1 MNKQKLM
8 SAVLIISICFTSF
21 AGCGKGEREQRN
33 VTYISIISEP
43 VPVPFDWQHDKAKE
57 MGFFSKSI
65 HYGERAL
72 AFAVLHPDKAVLY
85 SLMATSIL
93 FLTFTVIKIFVYYPC
108 RLVYQ
113 GLAGGL

>member
-43 VPVPFDWQHDKAKE
+43 VPFDWQHDKAKE
-57 MGFFSKSI
+57 MGFFSKSK

-72 AFAVLHPDKAVLY
+72 ALAVLHPDKAVLY
-85 SLMATSIL
+85 SSMATSIL